1 LGLLKGRRF
10 SADLRISP
18 CYTKI
23 ASGDRGKMSNLGTM
37 GWTAGWFAVSG
48 KKSLQCELFLFMHLP
63 AAQLVA
69 ATLKMFVRVQD
80 SSAKNNDYPSS
91 DSQVQIFLQVV
102 F

>member
-1 LGLLKGRRF
+1 
-10 SADLRISP
+10 
-18 CYTKI
+18 
-23 ASGDRGKMSNLGTM
+23 
-37 GWTAGWFAVSG
+37 
-48 KKSLQCELFLFMHLP
+48 MHLP

-80 SSAKNNDYPSS
+80 SSAKNNDYSSS